1 MQSLKVGFIGTGVM
15 GASIV
20 RHLLKNHEVHIY
32 TRTKSK
38 ADPLVDAGAIW
49 HESVGSLAGECAVVF
64 TMVGYPQDVEEVYL
78 GETGIFNRAG
88 EGTIC
93 ADLTTSTPAL
103 AKRLYKEGKE
113 RGIAM
118 LDAPVSGGDLGAKN
132 GTLSIMVGGEESSF
146 ETLKPLFELFGTN
159 IVFHGSSGSGQ
170 HAKMSNQIVIGSTM
184 TGVCEAIVYAIKAGL
199 DPEKV
204 LASIS
209 QGAAGS
215 WSLSHLAPRILNG
228 DYEPGFYIHHFI
240 KDLRIALQEANTL
253 GIDLPGLKLALQSYE
268 ETANAG
274 FELKGTQA
282 LYKHYEKQ
290 L

>member
-1 MQSLKVGFIGTGVM
+1 MQSVKVGFIGTGVM

-20 RHLLKNHEVHIY
+20 QHLLKNHEVHIY

-38 ADPLVDAGAIW
+38 AEPLVQAGAIW
-49 HESVGSLAGECAVVF
+49 HDSVGSLAGECSVVF

-78 GETGIFNRAG
+78 GESGIFNQAV

-103 AKRLYKEGKE
+103 AKRLYEEGKE

-146 ETLKPLFELFGTN
+146 ESLKPLFELFGSN
-159 IVFHGSSGSGQ
+159 IVFHGSAGSGQ

-184 TGVCEAIVYAIKAGL
+184 TGVCEALVYAIKAGL

-240 KDLRIALQEANTL
+240 KDLRIALQEANTM
-253 GIDLPGLKLALQSYE
+253 GIDLPGLKLALKSYE

-274 FELKGTQA
+274 FKMKGTQA